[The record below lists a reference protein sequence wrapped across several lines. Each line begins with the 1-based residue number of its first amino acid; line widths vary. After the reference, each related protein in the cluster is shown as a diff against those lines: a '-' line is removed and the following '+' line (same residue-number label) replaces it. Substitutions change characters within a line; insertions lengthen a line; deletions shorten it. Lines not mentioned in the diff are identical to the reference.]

1 MWLKGRGKRGENK
14 KQSSYYVSLQIKME
28 NFNRKANAKETE
40 LKYKEHVTD

>member
-1 MWLKGRGKRGENK
+1 MWLKGRGKRGEK
-14 KQSSYYVSLQIKME
+14 KQSSYNVSLQIKME